1 MEFIYTEEGEV
12 IDCRLYLGGDDE
24 KIYIIVAVQF
34 QWLEMNTFEV
44 AEELLEKGKV
54 R

>member
-1 MEFIYTEEGEV
+1 M

-24 KIYIIVAVQF
+24 KMYIIVAVQF